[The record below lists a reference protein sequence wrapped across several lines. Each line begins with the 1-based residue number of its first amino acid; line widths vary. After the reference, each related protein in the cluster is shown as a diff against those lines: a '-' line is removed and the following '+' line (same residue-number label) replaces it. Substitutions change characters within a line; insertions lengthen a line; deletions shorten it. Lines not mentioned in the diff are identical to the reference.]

1 LLIFLAV
8 AALLV
13 VRFLRTG
20 GPAMLRLMNTPEDEM
35 VQHDHAMLG
44 MDHHLVLYQP
54 VRQAGWHVMHGWPG
68 RVSVRCAACSTSV
81 CERPVKV

>member
-44 MDHHLVLYQP
+44 MDHHAMG
-54 VRQAGWHVMHGWPG
+54 RDTDMEGMGHASHAGEATVGHEEHVSHETP
-68 RVSVRCAACSTSV
+68 
-81 CERPVKV
+81 